1 MNYKQMDKVDILYY
15 INLDYRTDRKLEF
28 LDWIEESGFPEEKV
42 ERIQAVATPGRGHVG
57 CLLSHIKVLDT
68 FLESS
73 HKICM
78 LFEDDYQ
85 PLKVEEFLS
94 DIGRIFDSSVD
105 FDIVMLSY
113 NELKSDETEIPF
125 LHKVNHSFTASGF
138 IITRTFA
145 KILKDFWES
154 GIKLLLQ
161 EEELTKR
168 KCDKYMNDVYWM
180 ELMPVSKWFCYY
192 PRLGIQRPSF
202 SDLQMHHTAYNA

>member
-1 MNYKQMDKVDILYY
+1 MDKIDVLYY

-28 LDWIEESGFPEEKV
+28 LNWVEESKFPEKKI

-85 PLKVEEFLS
+85 PLKVEEFWS

-125 LHKVNHSFTASGF
+125 LHKVSHSFTASGLL
-138 IITRTFA
+138 ITRDFA
-145 KILKDFWES
+145 KILNDLWKKS
-154 GIKLLLQ
+154 AILLLK
-161 EEELTKR
+161 EEEKTGRMCETYKT
-168 KCDKYMNDVYWM
+168 DVYWM
-180 ELMPVSKWFCYY
+180 ELMPISKWFCYY

-202 SDLQMHHTAYNA
+202 SDLQLQYTSYNA